1 MALLTMSFNV
11 FAVEVQEESKIT
23 VTGQIALN
31 RENSPDTPLAADI
44 VNSHTIPQALT
55 EKPNEFLTS
64 LGVYLLIIIVYTI
77 YGFKANSKNSGN

>member
-1 MALLTMSFNV
+1 MSFNA
-11 FAVEVQEESKIT
+11 FAVEVQEESEIT
-23 VTGQIALN
+23 VTGKIALKQ
-31 RENSPDTPLAADI
+31 ENSPDTPLAADI

-77 YGFKANSKNSGN
+77 YGIKANSKNSES